1 MLDCVRI
8 TAGPCSVIEIGRGT
22 MEIQTKGEDV
32 GEKYPMP
39 KDFVDFFREEGLTEI
54 PTDFGKRNRQ
64 TTIRLEINCRVCT
77 AKVPAHPNNLVSHVC
92 GKHHVKTLKEWKKLG
107 KDKEAKQCGRG
118 PNASPSSSRIPRRH
132 ASVSYRASPYDRPTT
147 SANRSYTGYNR
158 LQFNSPNRASSAYDR
173 AGPSSAYDSPG
184 PSSAYD
190 RPGHSSAYDRP
201 GHSSAYDRPG
211 ARFGYDRPGLSQARR
226 EEVLSRMSSDSSS
239 GSDDNLRT
247 CRTYAEFK
255 AMKKAAK

>member
-54 PTDFGKRNRQ
+54 PTDFGKRNPQ
-64 TTIRLEINCRVCT
+64 TTIRLEIKCKVCT
-77 AKVPAHPNNLVSHVC
+77 VMISAHPNQLVQHVC
-92 GKHHVKTLKEWKKLG
+92 GKHHVKTLKQWKERS
-107 KDKEAKQCGRG
+107 KDKEAKQCGPG
-118 PNASPSSSRIPRRH
+118 PNASPSSGRIPRRH
-132 ASVSYRASPYDRPTT
+132 SSGYDRASPYDRPST
-147 SANRSYTGYNR
+147 SSTRSYSGYNR
-158 LQFNSPNRASSAYDR
+158 PPVNSPSRASSAYDR
-173 AGPSSAYDSPG
+173 PGPSSAYNSPG

-201 GHSSAYDRPG
+201 GPSYAYDRPG
-211 ARFGYDRPGLSQARR
+211 ARFGYDRPGPSHYRR
-226 EEVLSRMSSDSSS
+226 EEALSRMSSDSSS
-239 GSDDNLRT
+239 GSDDTPRT
-247 CRTYAEFK
+247 CRSFK
-255 AMKKAAK
+255 P